1 MKTFLVIQAG
11 GVQDFLD
18 HFHDEIQFVVQEF
31 RADAE
36 HSTAVVIIFRN
47 AEYLQS
53 AVDAA
58 GLCIDLVEQFAV
70 GVVFGVHIAE
80 NGFLI
85 RPCTGSDRS
94 AHFSYQ
100 TTSLSNRCR
109 S

>member
-1 MKTFLVIQAG
+1 METFFIIQAG

-18 HFHDEIQFVVQEF
+18 HFHDEIQLVVQEF
-31 RADAE
+31 RTNAE
-36 HSTAVVIIFRN
+36 HSAAVVIIFRN

-80 NGFLI
+80 NGF
-85 RPCTGSDRS
+85 
-94 AHFSYQ
+94 
-100 TTSLSNRCR
+100 
-109 S
+109 

>member
-36 HSTAVVIIFRN
+36 HSTAVVIVFRN

-58 GLCIDLVEQFAV
+58 GLCIDLIEQFAV

-80 NGFLI
+80 NGF
-85 RPCTGSDRS
+85 
-94 AHFSYQ
+94 
-100 TTSLSNRCR
+100 
-109 S
+109 